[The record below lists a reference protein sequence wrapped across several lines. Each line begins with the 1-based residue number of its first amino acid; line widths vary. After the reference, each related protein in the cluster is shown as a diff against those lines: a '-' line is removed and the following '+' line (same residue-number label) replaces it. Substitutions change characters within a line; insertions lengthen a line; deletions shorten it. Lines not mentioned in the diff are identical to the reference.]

1 MIKPTETELEILNI
15 LWQEGPSSVRI
26 VNEKM
31 NEQKEVGYTTT
42 LKLMQLMAQKG
53 LVKRDES
60 KRTHI
65 YNAAVKAKDLQQ
77 TMVSKLMNAVFSGSA
92 GQLALSALGNGKASK
107 QELDEIKA
115 LIEQLENDAK

>member
-77 TMVSKLMNAVFSGSA
+77 TMVNKLMNAVFSGSA

>member
-1 MIKPTETELEILNI
+1 MKPTDTELEILNI
-15 LWQEGPSSVRI
+15 LWQEGPSSVRA

-31 NEQKEVGYTTT
+31 NEHKEVGYTTT

-53 LVKRDES
+53 LVLRDEA

-65 YNAAVKAKDLQQ
+65 YSAAIKAEDLQQ
-77 TMVSKLMNAVFSGSA
+77 DMVSKLMNTVFSGSA

-107 QELDEIKA
+107 KELDEIKA
-115 LIEQLENDAK
+115 LIQKLEDNGK

>member
-1 MIKPTETELEILNI
+1 MMKPTDTELEILNI
-15 LWQEGPSSVRI
+15 LWQEGPSSVRA

-31 NEQKEVGYTTT
+31 NEHKEVGYTTT

-53 LVKRDES
+53 LVLRDEA

-65 YNAAVKAKDLQQ
+65 YSAAIKAEDLQQ
-77 TMVSKLMNAVFSGSA
+77 DMVSKLMNTVFSGSA

-107 QELDEIKA
+107 KELDEIKA
-115 LIEQLENDAK
+115 LIQKLEDNGK